1 VLYWL
6 LKRILLGPILRGV
19 YRPWVEGA
27 EFVPTEGPAI
37 LAGNHLTVVDSLFM
51 PLVIERRVT
60 FLAKSEY
67 FTERGIKGWLK
78 RTFFGGT
85 GNVPVDRSGGK
96 ASEAALQ
103 TGLKILERGDLLGI
117 YPEGTRSPDGRL
129 YRGRTGVAR
138 MALEAQVPVVPIA
151 MIGTFEMQPPGR
163 LIPKIRRPGV
173 RFGKP
178 LDFSRYYGMETDRY
192 VLRAVTDEIMYALM
206 QLSGQEYI
214 DIYATRAKQ
223 EIVEAKKRDKD
234 SKPVPGPAPEYPDPD
249 PDAPADPDADV
260 AGAADP
266 DDSPADPDPGAN
278 RD

>member
-1 VLYWL
+1 L
-6 LKRILLGPILRGV
+6 LKRVLLGPILLAV

-27 EFVPTEGPAI
+27 ENVPANGPAI
-37 LAGNHLTVVDSLFM
+37 IAGNHLTVVDSLFM

-60 FLAKSEY
+60 FLAKSDY
-67 FTERGIKGWLK
+67 FTDRGVKGWLK
-78 RTFFGGT
+78 RIFFGGT
-85 GNVPVDRSGGK
+85 GNVPIDRSGGK
-96 ASEAALQ
+96 ASEAALR

-138 MALEAQVPVVPIA
+138 MALEARAPVIPIA

-163 LIPKIRRPGV
+163 IIPKVRRPGV

-223 EIVEAKKRDKD
+223 EIAEAKKREKN
-234 SKPVPGPAPEYPDPD
+234 S
-249 PDAPADPDADV
+249 
-260 AGAADP
+260 
-266 DDSPADPDPGAN
+266 
-278 RD
+278 

>member
-1 VLYWL
+1 MLYWL
-6 LKRILLGPILRGV
+6 LKRVLLGPILLAV

-27 EFVPTEGPAI
+27 ENVPANGPAI
-37 LAGNHLTVVDSLFM
+37 IAGNHLTVVDSLFM

-60 FLAKSEY
+60 FLAKSDY
-67 FTERGIKGWLK
+67 FTERGVKGWLK
-78 RTFFGGT
+78 RIFFGGT
-85 GNVPVDRSGGK
+85 GNVPIDRSGGK
-96 ASEAALQ
+96 ASEAALR
-103 TGLKILERGDLLGI
+103 TGLKILERGDMLGI

-138 MALEAQVPVVPIA
+138 MALEARAPVIPVA

-163 LIPKIRRPGV
+163 IIPKVRRPGV

-178 LDFSRYYGMETDRY
+178 LDFSRYYGMESDRY

-223 EIVEAKKRDKD
+223 EITEAKKREK
-234 SKPVPGPAPEYPDPD
+234 S
-249 PDAPADPDADV
+249 
-260 AGAADP
+260 
-266 DDSPADPDPGAN
+266 S
-278 RD
+278 

>member
-1 VLYWL
+1 MLYWL
-6 LKRILLGPILRGV
+6 LKRVLLGPILLAV

-27 EFVPTEGPAI
+27 ENVPAHGPAI
-37 LAGNHLTVVDSLFM
+37 IAGNHLTVVDSLFM

-60 FLAKSEY
+60 FLAKSDY
-67 FTERGIKGWLK
+67 FTDRGVKGWLK
-78 RTFFGGT
+78 RIFFGGT
-85 GNVPVDRSGGK
+85 GNVPIDRSGGK
-96 ASEAALQ
+96 ASEAALR

-138 MALEAQVPVVPIA
+138 MALEARAPVIPIA

-163 LIPKIRRPGV
+163 IIPKVRRPGV

-178 LDFSRYYGMETDRY
+178 LDFSRYYGMESDRY

-223 EIVEAKKRDKD
+223 QIAEAKKREK
-234 SKPVPGPAPEYPDPD
+234 S
-249 PDAPADPDADV
+249 
-260 AGAADP
+260 
-266 DDSPADPDPGAN
+266 S
-278 RD
+278 